1 MNKSF
6 VAALFLSLGFLGG
19 CAMPAAQSG
28 GTTSAA
34 GSTAN
39 AKASSS
45 EPAGTYRTV
54 WVAPQTGSLLG
65 GGAVRV
71 PTEVQGNDERALL
84 GTIDQL
90 NAAAGTKTERPF
102 VIAAVSRSTGV
113 SEKELQ
119 AQQDLLRLQFGQLCA
134 INAIARSDSNKVK
147 EIATLKSQGRTW
159 TQLAAANGM
168 GIATVVQTARNAN
181 EMTVNS
187 FSNTMERAKGGQQ
200 KLKELGV
207 KIQRNPNS

>member
-1 MNKSF
+1 
-6 VAALFLSLGFLGG
+6 
-19 CAMPAAQSG
+19 MPAAQSG

-39 AKASSS
+39 AKASSA
-45 EPAGTYRTV
+45 EPAGAYRTV

-90 NAAAGTKTERPF
+90 NAAAGTTTERPF

-134 INAIARSDSNKVK
+134 INAIARGDSNKVK